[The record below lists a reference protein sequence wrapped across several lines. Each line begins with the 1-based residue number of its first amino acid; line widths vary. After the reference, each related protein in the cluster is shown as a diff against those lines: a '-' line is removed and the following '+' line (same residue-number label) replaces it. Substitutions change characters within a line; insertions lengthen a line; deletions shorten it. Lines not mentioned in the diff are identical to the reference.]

1 MIDFSTNPYVLAPM
15 AGVTDKAM
23 RLICRRY
30 GCGLEV
36 TEMVSAKALHYKNKK
51 SFELFDL
58 TDEEAPISVQLFG
71 SEPEIMAEGAQLAV
85 AAGAKMLDVNMGC
98 PVPKVAN
105 HGEGSGLLRTP
116 ETAFAIIRAMRDAV
130 DVPLS
135 AKMRIG
141 WEERDPAIVDFARGL
156 EAAGC
161 DFIAVHGRPRAQYY
175 TGSADWQTIAEIV
188 RAVNIPVIANGDVD
202 NVESARAIRETTGA
216 AGVMVG
222 RGALGRPWLF
232 AQLLADHRGEPIP
245 PEPDLHER
253 AQVMLDHA
261 ALAVRYKGER
271 IAMQEMRK
279 QIGWYVK
286 GLPHAAALRRDACMM
301 NTFDDLRAL
310 LAREGFLTA

>member
-1 MIDFSTNPYVLAPM
+1 MIDFAVNPYVLAPM

-58 TDEEAPISVQLFG
+58 TDEEEPISVQLFG

-116 ETAFAIIRAMRDAV
+116 ETAFASSAPCATPSTCRFPRKCASAGRSAILPSSILRAGSK
-130 DVPLS
+130 P
-135 AKMRIG
+135 
-141 WEERDPAIVDFARGL
+141 PAAIS
-156 EAAGC
+156 
-161 DFIAVHGRPRAQYY
+161 IAVHGRTRAQYY
-175 TGSADWQTIAEIV
+175 TGSADWNTIAEIV

-202 NVESARAIRETTGA
+202 SVESARAIRETTGA

-232 AQLLADHRGEPIP
+232 AELLADHRGEPIP
-245 PEPDLHER
+245 PEPTLAER

-261 ALAVRYKGER
+261 ALACKYKGER

-286 GLPHAAALRRDACMM
+286 GLPHAAALRRDACTM
-301 NTFDDLRAL
+301 NTLGDLRTL
-310 LAREGFLTA
+310 LAREGF